1 MTITNVKEFDIL
13 PSRWD
18 YFERRMDKLQEA
30 AGRKV
35 PPIEFKW
42 TRQATTTKPLD
53 SILIPSAMR
62 GNVPDSRQ
70 LPNGDWVRDIIP
82 VKIEY
87 GDLINTKFDY
97 VGIVTYG
104 EVKDTAQ
111 NLKKNVFVTI
121 AKDAAMSDEEHFQK
135 VERMTPQL
143 EALGE
148 QWTSTKSVK
157 CELCNPEGDGI
168 SRHAAYIVQ
177 AKEDVRQNTQ
187 KSLKGIQPP
196 LNLKK
201 GDIVQLGS
209 ACLKDFMGL
218 DVKKIAAFYE
228 LDRVVGSYGPNGSPS
243 NPAGW
248 GYKEMG
254 IYDYAERLV
263 MFYGQREREWLNS
276 VGKPFYKLPNKSIY
290 NKGQMSKLHDQKIK
304 EGDGCF
310 IGQAGMR
317 LLKSRVFNLYED
329 DPNQTPQWMLQPY
342 TGQGGVKS
350 FGWDAQKGIWLD
362 GLHDDYDFIEVME
375 VNEADGTPIID
386 ENTGDI
392 KMIEV
397 KVPSL
402 NYIRDKLR
410 DTWTGYGRYGRKK
423 KRGEFAL
430 KILPIMPPA
439 VDSEYVKNQRDE
451 MVKWLLGIDITNLPD
466 EFKGEADKVQRLKAM
481 AELGYVGE
489 KTAPDAHFW
498 WKFFSIANFK
508 KRQRKEYIKALKEY
522 KDRMTPLLPAGG
534 KWHRIKD
541 KNDSDMFSYLREI
554 YTNYGDRNR
563 ASSNDFDI
571 VWMTQAQMDA
581 FPAYKA
587 QKEADRKKQEEERR
601 KYNEYQ
607 SKVNKIRSDR
617 YYNRGMM
624 RNIPYEPSLQ
634 DFLKF
639 MGQEWEALAQDMDRF
654 STQATNVV
662 RVFPH
667 ALDTVRQ
674 AYLTQDEFDKV
685 TNHFRPQLVSQ
696 PVSVPTPAPVTIAP
710 TTPTVATKK
719 PAMSKAAAY
728 KLLQSNR
735 PTSYAHSIGT
745 VLPSIDGYCAMVSRP
760 FRRRG
765 MTGYGR
771 TVTIVNT
778 TTDEVYVFFYFGSKI
793 PEQGKYYTVYDVE
806 VEDHN
811 EYKGLKQMIMEDTDG
826 GQVQFI
832 DSSQ

>member
-1 MTITNVKEFDIL
+1 MSITNVKEFEIL

-18 YFERRMDKLQEA
+18 YFEKRMNKLQDA

-42 TRQATTTKPLD
+42 KRQATTTKPLD
-53 SILIPSAMR
+53 AILIPSAMR

-87 GDLINTKFDY
+87 GDLINSKFDY
-97 VGIVTYG
+97 VGIVKYG
-104 EVKDTAQ
+104 ELKDTAQ

-121 AKDAAMSDEEHFQK
+121 AKDAAMSDEEHFEK
-135 VERMTPQL
+135 VEKMTPQL
-143 EALGE
+143 QALGD
-148 QWTSTKSVK
+148 QWQSTKSVL
-157 CELCNPEGDGI
+157 CELCNPKGDGI

-177 AKEDVRQNTQ
+177 AKEDVRQNTK
-187 KSLKGIQPP
+187 KSLNGTQPP

-201 GDIVQLGS
+201 GDILQLGS
-209 ACLKDFMGL
+209 ACLSDFMGL
-218 DVKKIAAFYE
+218 DVNKIAAFYE
-228 LDRVVGSYGPNGSPS
+228 LDRIVGSYGPNGSPS

-263 MFYGQREREWLNS
+263 MFYGQREREWLSS
-276 VGKPFYKLPNKSIY
+276 VGKPFYTLKNKSIY
-290 NKGQMSKLHDQKIK
+290 NNGQMSKLHDRKVK
-304 EGDGCF
+304 DGDGCF
-310 IGQAGMR
+310 IGSAGMR

-329 DPNQTPQWMLQPY
+329 DPNQTPQWMLQPF

-362 GLHDDYDFIEVME
+362 GLHTDFDYVEVME

-386 ENTGDI
+386 ETTGDI

-410 DTWTGYGRYGRKK
+410 DTWGYGGYRRKK

-439 VDSEYVKNQRDE
+439 VDSEYVKNQRDA

-466 EFKGEADKVQRLKAM
+466 EMKGEADRVQRLKAM

-498 WKFFSIANFK
+498 WKYFSIANFK
-508 KRQRKEYIKALKEY
+508 KRQRTEYIKALKEF
-522 KDRMTPLLPAGG
+522 KDRLSPLLPAGG

-541 KNDSDMFSYLREI
+541 KNDSDMFSYLRDI
-554 YTNYGDRNR
+554 YPRTTDRNR
-563 ASSNDFDI
+563 AISQDFDI

-587 QKEADRKKQEEERR
+587 QKEADRKKQLEEMK
-601 KYNEYQ
+601 KYNDYQ
-607 SKVNKIRSDR
+607 SKVKKIKSDR

-624 RNIPYEPSLQ
+624 RNIPYEPSVQ

-639 MGQEWEALAQDMDRF
+639 MGKEWEELAQDMDRF
-654 STQATNVV
+654 STQATSVV
-662 RVFPH
+662 RVFPN
-667 ALDTVRQ
+667 APNTIRQ
-674 AYLTQDEFDKV
+674 AYLTQDEYEKV
-685 TNHFRPQLVSQ
+685 ADYFRPQLITNT
-696 PVSVPTPAPVTIAP
+696 PTAPVTIIP
-710 TTPTVATKK
+710 TASTGVTKK
-719 PAMSKAAAY
+719 PAISKAAAY
-728 KLLQSNR
+728 RLLKENR
-735 PTSYAHSIGT
+735 PTDFAHSVGT
-745 VLPSIDGYCAMVSRP
+745 VLPHIEGYCAMVSGQ
-760 FRRRG
+760 FRRYG
-765 MTGYGR
+765 MTGFGR
-771 TVTIVNT
+771 SITIKNT
-778 TTDEVYVFFYFGSKI
+778 NTNEVYVFFYFGSKL
-793 PEQGKYYTVYDVE
+793 PEQGRYYTIYDLE
-806 VEDHN
+806 VESHN
-811 EYKGLKQMIMEDTDG
+811 TYKGLKQMVMEDTDG
-826 GQVQFI
+826 GQVEFV
-832 DSSQ
+832 DSTQ

>member
-18 YFERRMDKLQEA
+18 YFEKRMDKLQDA

-42 TRQATTTKPLD
+42 TRQPTTTKPLD
-53 SILIPSAMR
+53 AILIPSAMR

-97 VGIVTYG
+97 VGLVKYG
-104 EVKDTAQ
+104 EVKDTAK

-121 AKDAAMSDEEHFQK
+121 AKDAAMSDEEHFEK
-135 VERMTPQL
+135 VEKMTPQL
-143 EALGE
+143 QALGE
-148 QWTSTKSVK
+148 QWQSTTSVK

-177 AKEDVRQNTQ
+177 AKEDVRQNTK
-187 KSLKGIQPP
+187 KSLKGQQPP

-201 GDIVQLGS
+201 GDIIQLGS
-209 ACLKDFMGL
+209 ACLSDFMGL
-218 DVKKIAAFYE
+218 DVNKIAAFYE
-228 LDRVVGSYGPNGSPS
+228 LDRIVGSYGPNGSPS

-263 MFYGQREREWLNS
+263 MFYGQREREWLSS
-276 VGKPFYKLPNKSIY
+276 VGKPFYSLQNKSIY
-290 NKGQMSKLHDQKIK
+290 NKGQMSKLHDRKVK
-304 EGDGCF
+304 DGDGCF
-310 IGQAGMR
+310 ISSAGMR

-329 DPNQTPQWMLQPY
+329 DPNQTPQWMLQPF
-342 TGQGGVKS
+342 TGQGGIKS

-362 GLHDDYDFIEVME
+362 GLHNDFDYVEVME

-386 ENTGDI
+386 ETTGDI

-410 DTWTGYGRYGRKK
+410 DTWSGYGYRRKK

-430 KILPIMPPA
+430 KILPVMPPA
-439 VDSEYVKNQRDE
+439 VDSEYVKNQRDA

-466 EFKGEADKVQRLKAM
+466 EMKGEADRVQRLKAM

-498 WKFFSIANFK
+498 WKYFSIANFK
-508 KRQRKEYIKALKEY
+508 KRQRNEYIKALKEF
-522 KDRMTPLLPAGG
+522 KDRVSPLLPAGG

-541 KNDSDMFSYLREI
+541 KNDVEMYSYLRNI
-554 YTNYGDRNR
+554 YPRTTDRNR
-563 ASSNDFDI
+563 ALSNTFDI

-587 QKEADRKKQEEERR
+587 QREEDRRKQEEER
-601 KYNEYQ
+601 KKFNEYQ
-607 SKVNKIRSDR
+607 SKVRKIRSDR

-624 RNIPYEPSLQ
+624 RNIPYEPSVQ

-639 MGQEWEALAQDMDRF
+639 MGKEWEELAQDMDRF
-654 STQATNVV
+654 STQANNIV
-662 RVFPH
+662 RVFPN
-667 ALDTVRQ
+667 APDTIRQ
-674 AYLTQDEFDKV
+674 AYLTQDEYEKV
-685 TNHFRPQLVSQ
+685 ADYFRPQLITQ
-696 PVSVPTPAPVTIAP
+696 PTTNTPTAPVTITP
-710 TTPTVATKK
+710 TTSTGVAKK
-719 PAMSKAAAY
+719 PAISKAAAY
-728 KLLQSNR
+728 RLLKENR
-735 PTSYAHSIGT
+735 PTNYAHSVGT
-745 VLPSIDGYCAMVSRP
+745 VMPSIDGYCAMVSGEFKRY
-760 FRRRG
+760 G
-765 MTGYGR
+765 MTSRGR
-771 TVTIVNT
+771 TITIKNT
-778 TTDEVYVFFYFGSKI
+778 NTNEVYVFFYFGSKI
-793 PEQGKYYTVYDVE
+793 PEQGKYYTIYDVE
-806 VEDHN
+806 VESHN
-811 EYKGLKQMIMEDTDG
+811 SYKGLKQMVMEDTDG
-826 GQVQFI
+826 GQVEFV
-832 DSSQ
+832 DSTQ

>member
-1 MTITNVKEFDIL
+1 MAITNVKEFEIL

-18 YFERRMDKLQEA
+18 YFEKRMESLSKA
-30 AGRKV
+30 AGMKV
-35 PPIEFKW
+35 PPIDFKW

-53 SILIPSAMR
+53 AILIPSAMR

-87 GDLINTKFDY
+87 GDLINSKFDY
-97 VGIVTYG
+97 VGLVKYG
-104 EVKDTAQ
+104 EVKDTAN
-111 NLKKNVFVTI
+111 NLRKNVFVTI
-121 AKDAAMSDEEHFQK
+121 AKDAAMSDEEHFEK
-135 VERMTPQL
+135 VEKMTPQL
-143 EALGE
+143 QALGD
-148 QWTSTKSVK
+148 QWQSTTSVL
-157 CELCNPEGDGI
+157 CELCNPKGDGL

-177 AKEDVRQNTQ
+177 AKEDVRQNTK
-187 KSLKGIQPP
+187 KSLKGTQPP

-201 GDIVQLGS
+201 GDILQLGS
-209 ACLKDFMGL
+209 ACLKQFMGL
-218 DVKKIAAFYE
+218 DVKRIAAFYE
-228 LDRVVGSYGPNGSPS
+228 LDRIVGSYGPNGSPS

-263 MFYGQREREWLNS
+263 MFYGQREREWLSS
-276 VGKPFYKLPNKSIY
+276 VGKPFYTLKNKSIY
-290 NKGQMSKLHDQKIK
+290 NNGQMSKLHDRKVK
-304 EGDGCF
+304 DGDGCF
-310 IGQAGMR
+310 IGSAGMR

-329 DPNQTPQWMLQPY
+329 DPNQTPQWMLQPF

-350 FGWDAQKGIWLD
+350 FGWDVQKGIWLD
-362 GLHDDYDFIEVME
+362 GLHDDFDFVEVME

-386 ENTGDI
+386 ETTGDI

-410 DTWTGYGRYGRKK
+410 DTWGYGGYRRKK

-439 VDSEYVKNQRDE
+439 VDSEFVKNQRDA
-451 MVKWLLGIDITNLPD
+451 MVTWLLGIDITNLPD
-466 EFKGEADKVQRLKAM
+466 EMKGEADKVQRLKAM

-498 WKFFSIANFK
+498 WKYFSIANFK
-508 KRQRKEYIKALKEY
+508 KRQRNEYIKALKEF
-522 KDRMTPLLPAGG
+522 KDRVSPLLPAGG

-541 KNDSDMFSYLREI
+541 KNDSDMFSYLRDI
-554 YTNYGDRNR
+554 YPRTTNRNR
-563 ASSNDFDI
+563 AISQDFDI

-587 QKEADRKKQEEERR
+587 QREADRKKQEEERK

-607 SKVNKIRSDR
+607 SKVNKIRNDR

-624 RNIPYEPSLQ
+624 RNIPYEPSVQ

-639 MGQEWEALAQDMDRF
+639 MGQDWEALAKDMDRF
-654 STQATNVV
+654 TTQANNVI
-662 RVFPH
+662 RVFPN
-667 ALDTVRQ
+667 ATDTVRQ
-674 AYLTQDEFDKV
+674 AYLTQDEAEKV
-685 TNHFRPQLVSQ
+685 ADYFRPQLITQ
-696 PVSVPTPAPVTIAP
+696 PTMTPTAPVTITP
-710 TTPTVATKK
+710 TTSTGVTKK

-728 KLLQSNR
+728 RLLKENR
-735 PTSYAHSIGT
+735 PTDFAHSVGT
-745 VLPSIDGYCAMVSRP
+745 VLPTIEGYCAMVSGE

-765 MTGYGR
+765 MTGFGR
-771 TVTIVNT
+771 TITIKNT
-778 TTDEVYVFFYFGSKI
+778 TTNDVYVFFYFGSKL
-793 PEQGKYYTVYDVE
+793 PAQGNYYTIYDVE
-806 VEDHN
+806 VESHN
-811 EYKGLKQMIMEDTDG
+811 SYKGLKQMIMEDTDG
-826 GQVQFI
+826 GQVEFI
-832 DSSQ
+832 DSTQ